1 MDARTGR
8 RGPALGRRTFLAL
21 LGASALS
28 ACGDDSAE
36 AERTPLAGA
45 TVLRENLPKDV
56 DGVRLIA
63 FNIDPDRA
71 GLHLGSDR
79 RTIRL
84 DETLSVGGTRYTVAE
99 LVPTHPARGEHAN
112 GWVSLTRE

>member
-1 MDARTGR
+1 M
-8 RGPALGRRTFLAL
+8 
-21 LGASALS
+21 
-28 ACGDDSAE
+28 
-36 AERTPLAGA
+36 
-45 TVLRENLPKDV
+45 
-56 DGVRLIA
+56 RLIA

-84 DETLSVGGTRYTVAE
+84 DETLWVGGTRYTVAE

-112 GWVSLTRE
+112 GCVPDPRVTAPLRLGSSQRRRTRGRGLGKG

>member
-36 AERTPLAGA
+36 AEDKGVEEVFGFATSAIREAPNGAEVLEAVRDRTGVELR
-45 TVLRENLPKDV
+45 VLSGEMESRSP
-56 DGVRLIA
+56 R
-63 FNIDPDRA
+63 
-71 GLHLGSDR
+71 SR
-79 RTIRL
+79 RTT
-84 DETLSVGGTRYTVAE
+84 TLVSSRYRVMSSRRSR
-99 LVPTHPARGEHAN
+99 PGAR
-112 GWVSLTRE
+112 